1 MSLESLKLSS
11 LKSILIVKP
20 SSLGDIVHTLP
31 VLAILREKAPDA
43 RIEWVVNTVWA
54 PLLRNHP
61 LLDGLIEFPRE
72 QFRGLAGMAGL
83 VKWASS
89 QGDRKPDLA
98 LDVQGLLR
106 SAIIGRG
113 CKPKLFV
120 GYSDAREG
128 ANFFHDEVIDVSD
141 KRSPHA
147 VERYLTFFT
156 QLGIELPS
164 QIAFPLP
171 EGDLPEFFTSLP
183 NQFILLHPFSRGK
196 GKSLTTNQVEMLAD
210 RWGDQPVILAG
221 KADIPPLKLPDSW
234 ISVLNK
240 TTLAELIWLLRR
252 AAWVVSV
259 DSGPMHLAAAAN
271 PNLVSI
277 HTWSDP
283 LKVGPYLDQAY
294 VWKSGKVTSMSE
306 YRANHEPGETDD
318 KEFPDSGIEGLAE
331 FVIDRLS
338 AKAQNHD

>member
-1 MSLESLKLSS
+1 MSLDSLQLSS

-31 VLAILREKAPDA
+31 VLAILRQHAPDA

-61 LLDGLIEFPRE
+61 LLDGLVEFPRD
-72 QFRGLAGMAGL
+72 QFRGLAGMVGL
-83 VKWASS
+83 AKWTKS
-89 QGDRKPDLA
+89 QKDRRPDLA

-106 SAIIGRG
+106 SAMIGRG
-113 CKPKLFV
+113 SKPDLFV

-128 ANFFHDEVIDVSD
+128 ANLLHDAVIDVAN

-156 QLGIELPS
+156 QLGIELPEA
-164 QIAFPLP
+164 IEFPLP
-171 EGDLPEFFTSLP
+171 DGDLPEFFPNLP
-183 NQFILLHPFSRGK
+183 SRFILLHPFSRGR
-196 GKSLTTNQVEMLAD
+196 GKSLSANQVEMLAE
-210 RWGDQPVILAG
+210 RWKDEPVILAG
-221 KADIPPLKLPDSW
+221 KADVPPLNLPESW
-234 ISVLNK
+234 INVLNK

-252 AAWVVSV
+252 ASMVVSV

-271 PNLVSI
+271 PKLVSI

-283 LKVGPYLDQAY
+283 LKVGPYLDQAH
-294 VWKSGKVTSMSE
+294 VWKSGRISTMGE
-306 YRANHEPGETDD
+306 YRASHEPGETEDT
-318 KEFPDSGIEGLAE
+318 EFPDSGIDGLAE
-331 FVIDRLS
+331 FVLS
-338 AKAQNHD
+338 QV

>member
-1 MSLESLKLSS
+1 MSLDTLQLSS

-31 VLAILREKAPDA
+31 VLAILRQHAPKA
-43 RIEWVVNTVWA
+43 RIEWVANTVWA

-61 LLDGLIEFPRE
+61 LLDGLVEFPRD
-72 QFRGLAGMAGL
+72 QFRGLAGMVAMA
-83 VKWASS
+83 KWAHG
-89 QGDRKPDLA
+89 QGDRKPELA

-106 SAIIGRG
+106 SAMIGRG
-113 CKPKLFV
+113 SKPGILV

-128 ANFFHDEVIDVSD
+128 ANLLHDAVVDVSA

-156 QLGIELPS
+156 QLGIEIPA
-164 QIAFPLP
+164 QIEFPLP
-171 EGDLPEFFTSLP
+171 EGDLPEYFPNLP
-183 NQFILLHPFSRGK
+183 NRFILLHPFSRGR
-196 GKSLTTNQVEMLAD
+196 GKSLTAKQVEMLAD
-210 RWGDQPVILAG
+210 RWQDAPVILAG
-221 KADIPPLKLPDSW
+221 KADVPPLALPESW
-234 ISVLNK
+234 INVLNK

-252 AAWVVSV
+252 ASWVVSV

-294 VWKSGKVTSMSE
+294 VWKSGQITTMGD
-306 YRANHEPGETDD
+306 YRATHEPGETEET
-318 KEFPDSGIEGLAE
+318 EFPDSGIEGLSE
-331 FVIDRLS
+331 FVLE
-338 AKAQNHD
+338 QC